1 MVSDT
6 DAGVKYSLKV
16 NLTSRSLNIISA
28 LEKTSSWK
36 KIKRIIAVIMKHKET
51 WLNLAKKQKA
61 ITDGPIVDMN
71 LLQKGETAAIELY
84 QRRAFQKQIST
95 PENGKTISG
104 QISIFKLDPFL
115 DNDGVLRVGGRTN
128 KANLDYRM
136 KHPVLLPKEG
146 HITHT
151 IIRDHHEKLAHA
163 GWEMIINEIPSHVYW
178 IINCTIAVKSVIS
191 KCIECRK
198 LRGKICQQEMGNL
211 PADRLSEEPPF
222 TYCGVDMFGPFLVK
236 DDRKIQKR
244 YGVMFTCL
252 SSREV
257 HIEATSNL
265 ETDSFIQVLRRLI
278 SRRENVRMI
287 RSENVA
293 NFVGASIE
301 LKKAFGEMVEKRINV
316 S

>member
-1 MVSDT
+1 
-6 DAGVKYSLKV
+6 
-16 NLTSRSLNIISA
+16 
-28 LEKTSSWK
+28 
-36 KIKRIIAVIMKHKET
+36 
-51 WLNLAKKQKA
+51 
-61 ITDGPIVDMN
+61 
-71 LLQKGETAAIELY
+71 
-84 QRRAFQKQIST
+84 
-95 PENGKTISG
+95 
-104 QISIFKLDPFL
+104 
-115 DNDGVLRVGGRTN
+115 
-128 KANLDYRM
+128 
-136 KHPVLLPKEG
+136 
-146 HITHT
+146 
-151 IIRDHHEKLAHA
+151 
-163 GWEMIINEIPSHVYW
+163 
-178 IINCTIAVKSVIS
+178 
-191 KCIECRK
+191 
-198 LRGKICQQEMGNL
+198 MGNL

-222 TYCGVDMFGPFLVK
+222 TYCGVDMFSPFLVK